1 MLQNAQ
7 ILENKK
13 IIDDVYQLTVKG
25 DFKPL
30 AGQFINI
37 KLNNEALLLRRPI
50 SVYDANHNSLS
61 VIYRVVGAGTK
72 ELASYKPGQEL
83 NILGPLGNGFPLV
96 KNKRVLI
103 VGGGIGVPPMYF
115 LAKMLKDENDITFV
129 LGFRSKSQ
137 IILENELKKYGD
149 VFVATDDGSY
159 GYHGNVLKI
168 IEENKIDFDVIYA
181 CGPTRMLEAL
191 DNRYCGKKEGY
202 ISFEERMACGIGIC
216 YGCACKPK
224 QIERGMLR
232 VCKEGP
238 VFPLGVISYDKA

>member
-1 MLQNAQ
+1 MK
-7 ILENKK
+7 EGEY
-13 IIDDVYQLTVKG
+13 V
-25 DFKPL
+25 
-30 AGQFINI
+30 NI
-37 KLNNEALLLRRPI
+37 
-50 SVYDANHNSLS
+50 
-61 VIYRVVGAGTK
+61 
-72 ELASYKPGQEL
+72 Q
-83 NILGPLGNGFPLV
+83 GPLGNGYDIKSIMEYV
-96 KNKRVLI
+96 KNVTGNDCADTELKAILF
-103 VGGGIGVPPMYF
+103 GGGIGVPPMYF

-159 GYHGNVLKI
+159 GYHGNVLKL